1 MEFAVSC
8 IGSREMGTEEKRQN
22 CFKLGAWIVKCG
34 GTLHSGNAS
43 NGQDPLDSADF
54 AFAAGGNSIDPTKV
68 YLYQPWGGRGFNLH
82 QIVEGNHV
90 TLPPYPEWMVDLTVK
105 LHPRGP
111 FLKRGA
117 LALHTR
123 NVAIVHPTQLCLA
136 YPSDKVGGGG
146 TGQGMRVA
154 TDTGVEL
161 INLNHCGTDALRAL
175 CERIR
180 KGLR

>member
-1 MEFAVSC
+1 MTFAVSC
-8 IGSREMGTEEKRQN
+8 IGSRELGTEEKRSN

-34 GTLHSGNAS
+34 GTVHSGNAS
-43 NGQDPLDSADF
+43 SQGIPRDSADF
-54 AFAAGGNSIDPTKV
+54 AFASGGNSVDPTKV
-68 YLYQPWGGRGFNLH
+68 YLYQPWGGQGFNLH
-82 QIVEGNHV
+82 QIVEGNQV
-90 TLPPYPEWMVDLTVK
+90 ALPPYPEWMSYTTVR

-111 FLKRGA
+111 YLKRGA

-123 NVAIVHPTQLCLA
+123 NVAIVHPTKLCLA

-154 TDTGVEL
+154 QDAGIEL
-161 INLNHCGTDALRAL
+161 INLNHYGPDKLRAL

-180 KGLR
+180 HRLQ